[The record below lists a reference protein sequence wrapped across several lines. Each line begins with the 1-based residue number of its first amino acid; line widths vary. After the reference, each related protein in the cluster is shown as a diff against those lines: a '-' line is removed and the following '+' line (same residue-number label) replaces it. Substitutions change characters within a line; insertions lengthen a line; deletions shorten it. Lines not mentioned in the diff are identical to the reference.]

1 MIRTQGGEGCVH
13 GLGSGGLGPHGGGA
27 EIGGPQF
34 SNAVKGSTTAVALLT
49 EQLPCRH
56 LQREDIMTCI
66 QEYAEIAVWTVEKDV
81 DGNPVVHLPQE
92 DAMVA

>member
-1 MIRTQGGEGCVH
+1 MLTDQM
-13 GLGSGGLGPHGGGA
+13 PH
-27 EIGGPQF
+27 
-34 SNAVKGSTTAVALLT
+34 
-49 EQLPCRH
+49 RR

>member
-1 MIRTQGGEGCVH
+1 MGC
-13 GLGSGGLGPHGGGA
+13 GLWPHGGGA
-27 EIGGPQF
+27 ELGPPF
-34 SNAVKGSTTAVALLT
+34 SRAAKGSTTAVALLT
-49 EQLPCRH
+49 DQLPHRR